1 MASSFKMD
9 AISLL
14 STMTFAYFHISFDSY
29 PLGHSFTLALGHTF
43 RRNSIVVPR
52 SNFDRPYLM
61 DIINQWWDR
70 VGCEQ
75 KVPKSGTFLIL
86 CINIVMTLQQFFHW
100 MLWLIMFSTISSNF
114 IIISSMA
121 ACSLIVKS
129 ETKYL
134 LKK

>member
-75 KVPKSGTFLIL
+75 KVPKSGTFLIP
-86 CINIVMTLQQFFHW
+86 CINDIATIL
-100 MLWLIMFSTISSNF
+100 LLDPGLIMFSTSSNF

-134 LKK
+134 LKE

>member
-1 MASSFKMD
+1 MASSFEMD

-75 KVPKSGTFLIL
+75 KVPKSGTFLIP
-86 CINIVMTLQQFFHW
+86 CINDIATIL
-100 MLWLIMFSTISSNF
+100 LLDPGLIMFSTSSNF

-134 LKK
+134 LKE